1 MDDNIEEEI
10 KNIKFDRIPDNF
22 YKLIY
27 KKYNL
32 SYFQK
37 FNTDIYSA
45 IIIFLIIFLGVSY
58 NYAKINAKS
67 ITDDWNNQK
76 CKPGIMPFAGIINPP
91 VDGSSVIDFTINNFE
106 NCMKDIFT
114 EAADNAT
121 APINA
126 TINIIKDFFDMIKN
140 MINAIRQFVDYLR
153 SSAQN
158 IFQEMMGK
166 LLNMFVGIQE
176 LMIYMKDLF
185 SKIQGIMVGVLY
197 LSISIYYTMKSAIGA
212 FYELI
217 VIILLIMAAIVIVLW
232 IIPVTWGAAAA
243 GLVIFLAISI
253 PLGIIAGVMAEAFDL
268 SLGGMPGAPTCF
280 GTNTLVEMNDGK
292 FKNIK
297 YIKIGDILKNNN
309 KVLNTFKCLSKYED
323 FYLINNTVLSGSH
336 YIFKN
341 NKSIKVCNYENAI
354 KEKYKYKYTYCLST
368 ESKLIEIDNEIYL
381 DFDDIKIEN
390 IKNIKNLNKKVDG
403 GITGDTK
410 IKLLN
415 GNEKQIK
422 NIKLDDI
429 LYDNITILG
438 IVKIDSK
445 NINSNN
451 FYILNK
457 NMIHEN
463 NLFIHEN
470 NKYLIKNQN
479 MSVNIDLEDNIL
491 YHLVTSTGYFY
502 IENMKLVH
510 YSDMIDIYIN
520 NYN

>member
-1 MDDNIEEEI
+1 MDDNNEEEI
-10 KNIKFDRIPDNF
+10 KNMKFDRIPDNF

-37 FNTDIYSA
+37 FSADIYSA
-45 IIIFLIIFLGVSY
+45 IIILLIVFLGVSY
-58 NYAKINAKS
+58 NYAKINAKY
-67 ITDDWNNQK
+67 IADDWNNQK
-76 CKPGIMPFAGIINPP
+76 CKPGIMLFAGIINPP
-91 VDGSSVIDFTINNFE
+91 PDGSSSTDFAINNFE

-114 EAADNAT
+114 EIADNAT
-121 APINA
+121 APIHA
-126 TINIIKDFFDMIKN
+126 LIDIIKEFFDMIEK
-140 MINAIRQFVDYLR
+140 MINAIRQFVDYIR

-158 IFQEMMGK
+158 IFQEIMGK

-280 GTNTLVEMNDGK
+280 GKNTLVEMNNGK

-309 KVLNTFKCLSKYED
+309 RVLNTFKCLSEYED
-323 FYLINNTVLSGSH
+323 FYKINNTVLSGSH
-336 YIFKN
+336 YILKN
-341 NKSIKVCNYENAI
+341 NKSIRVCNYENAI
-354 KEKYKYKYTYCLST
+354 KEEYKYKYTYCLST

-381 DFDDIKIEN
+381 DFDDVKVEN

-403 GITGDTK
+403 GLTGNTK
-410 IKLLN
+410 IKLKN
-415 GNEKQIK
+415 GDEKEIK
-422 NIKLDDI
+422 DI
-429 LYDNITILG
+429 NLGEKLYDNVIVLG
-438 IVKIDSK
+438 IVKIDIK
-445 NINSNN
+445 NLYSNN
-451 FYILNK
+451 FYIINK
-457 NMIHEN
+457 NIIHEN
-463 NLFIHEN
+463 NLFIHQD
-470 NKYLIKNQN
+470 NKELIKNIKPLI
-479 MSVNIDLEDNIL
+479 NIDLEDKIL
-491 YHLVTSTGYFY
+491 YHLVTSKGYFF
-502 IENMKLVH
+502 IENIQLVH
-510 YSDMIDIYIN
+510 YSDMIDIYIK

>member
-1 MDDNIEEEI
+1 MDDIDEEET
-10 KNIKFDRIPDNF
+10 KKMKFERIPDDF

-45 IIIFLIIFLGVSY
+45 IIIIFIVFLGVSY

-67 ITDDWNNQK
+67 IADDWNNQK
-76 CKPGIMPFAGIINPP
+76 CKPNVMPFAGLINLPP
-91 VDGSSVIDFTINNFE
+91 DGSTIIEFTSNNFKD
-106 NCMKDIFT
+106 CMKDIFT
-114 EAADNAT
+114 DIANDAT
-121 APINA
+121 MPIN
-126 TINIIKDFFDMIKN
+126 IIIDVIKDFFDAIKD
-140 MINAIRQFVDYLR
+140 MINAIRQFVDYIR

-217 VIILLIMAAIVIVLW
+217 VIILLIMAAIVLVLW

-253 PLGIIAGVMAEAFDL
+253 PLGIIAAVMAEAFDL

-280 GTNTLVEMNDGK
+280 GDKTIIEMNDGS

-309 KVLNTFKCLSKYED
+309 RVLNTFKCLSEYED
-323 FYLINNTVLSGSH
+323 FYKINNTIVSGSH

-341 NKSIKVCNYENAI
+341 NKSIKVCNYDNAI
-354 KEKYKYKYTYCLST
+354 KEDYNSKYTYCLAT
-368 ESKLIEIDNEIYL
+368 ESKILEIDNEIYL
-381 DFDDIKIEN
+381 DFDDVKIEN
-390 IKNIKNLNKKVDG
+390 IKNIDFLNKKVDG
-403 GITGDTK
+403 GLSGNTK
-410 IKLLN
+410 IKLKN
-415 GNEKQIK
+415 GSEKEIK
-422 NIKLDDI
+422 NINLGEV
-429 LYDNITILG
+429 LYDNVIVLG
-438 IVKIDSK
+438 IVKLDVE
-445 NINSNN
+445 NLYSNN
-451 FYILNK
+451 FYIINK
-457 NMIHEN
+457 NIIHEN
-463 NLFIHEN
+463 NLFIHED
-470 NKYLIKNQN
+470 KKDLIKNIKPLFN
-479 MSVNIDLEDNIL
+479 VDLEDKVL
-491 YHLVTSTGYFY
+491 YHLVTSKGYFF
-502 IENMKLVH
+502 IENIQLVH
-510 YSDMIDIYIN
+510 YSEMIDIYIK